1 MLLFGGPFSNPGP
14 SCFDPASTGFLA
26 LLLIFSVADEG
37 PQNCVAMVLVP
48 TSSTTKAS
56 RLAQQQ
62 PVRLQPSRH
71 MPTSQQLRGTW
82 RCRPMVR
89 PEGSGAQRKAGIARP
104 CCAAFESGIL
114 RPELMPAEAPL
125 VPQAAGERP
134 SARSWAWSPAAVDMR
149 FSWHWLKSHS
159 CTCALALLSD
169 SWPLP
174 WLHQAVHKVC
184 YLPDRGSSTSLQE
197 AIH

>member
-1 MLLFGGPFSNPGP
+1 MCCDGAG
-14 SCFDPASTGFLA
+14 
-26 LLLIFSVADEG
+26 ADELHHKG
-37 PQNCVAMVLVP
+37 FQACL
-48 TSSTTKAS
+48 TTAAS
-56 RLAQQQ
+56 QATAQQAHADV
-62 PVRLQPSRH
+62 PAK
-71 MPTSQQLRGTW
+71 SQQLRGTW

>member
-1 MLLFGGPFSNPGP
+1 
-14 SCFDPASTGFLA
+14 
-26 LLLIFSVADEG
+26 
-37 PQNCVAMVLVP
+37 MVLVP

-89 PEGSGAQRKAGIARP
+89 PEGSGAQRKAGIAHP

-149 FSWHWLKSHS
+149 FSWHWLKSHP
-159 CTCALALLSD
+159 CTCGRVLL
-169 SWPLP
+169 PCCQTHGLCP
-174 WLHQAVHKVC
+174 GFTKLYTRCVICQTEAQAHHCKK
-184 YLPDRGSSTSLQE
+184 RSTSCHRMHEVTLPSIMQCDGSL
-197 AIH
+197 